1 MPAKNT
7 FHVTDAVYTEFDA
20 GQVSAK
26 AKKNSPAAVWV
37 NQILRIT
44 GTDVR
49 EWTSR
54 LDSRIPLKSWE
65 TL

>member
-7 FHVTDAVYTEFDA
+7 LDVTDTVSSEFDVVQA
-20 GQVSAK
+20 STDVKTNSA
-26 AKKNSPAAVWV
+26 AAVWV

-49 EWTSR
+49 EWSNR

>member
-7 FHVTDAVYTEFDA
+7 LDVTDTVSSEFDVVQA
-20 GQVSAK
+20 STDVK
-26 AKKNSPAAVWV
+26 TNSPAAVWV

-49 EWTSR
+49 EWSNR

>member
-7 FHVTDAVYTEFDA
+7 LDVTDAVSSEFDV
-20 GQVSAK
+20 GQPSTDV
-26 AKKNSPAAVWV
+26 NTISPAAVWV

-44 GTDVR
+44 GTDAR
-49 EWTSR
+49 EWTNR
-54 LDSRIPLKSWE
+54 LDSRIPFKSWE

>member
-7 FHVTDAVYTEFDA
+7 LDVPNAVSSEFEVGQASTDVKT
-20 GQVSAK
+20 
-26 AKKNSPAAVWV
+26 NSPAAVWV
-37 NQILRIT
+37 NQILRIA

-49 EWTSR
+49 EWTNR

>member
-7 FHVTDAVYTEFDA
+7 LDVTDAVFSEFDV
-20 GQVSAK
+20 GQVSTDVK
-26 AKKNSPAAVWV
+26 TNSPAATWV
-37 NQILRIT
+37 NQILRIA